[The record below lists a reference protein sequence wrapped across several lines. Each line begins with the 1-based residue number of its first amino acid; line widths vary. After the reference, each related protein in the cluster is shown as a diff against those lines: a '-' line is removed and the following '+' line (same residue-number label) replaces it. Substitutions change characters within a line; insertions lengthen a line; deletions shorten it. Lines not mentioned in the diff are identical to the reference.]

1 MYNCY
6 LTCPRGLEKLAS
18 DEISTYSE
26 NIIIG
31 NGGINFSVDKLGLYS
46 INLKSRIGMHLLVE
60 LFTFNADNDNSL
72 YTEIRK
78 FNLDELLS
86 KLKETR
92 REHMDLR
99 FKKASMQLSDT
110 TQIKKIKRDIA
121 RLETRLTELR
131 FLKGE
136 NNDSN

>member
-6 LTCPRGLEKLAS
+6 LTCPRGLEKLAN

-31 NGGINFSVDKLGLYS
+31 NGGINFTVDKLGLYS

-78 FNLDELLS
+78 FNWHNYIDVNQTFIIKMRGNSDIFQNKNYATLNFLISVYRLLS
-86 KLKETR
+86 L
-92 REHMDLR
+92 
-99 FKKASMQLSDT
+99 
-110 TQIKKIKRDIA
+110 
-121 RLETRLTELR
+121 
-131 FLKGE
+131 
-136 NNDSN
+136 